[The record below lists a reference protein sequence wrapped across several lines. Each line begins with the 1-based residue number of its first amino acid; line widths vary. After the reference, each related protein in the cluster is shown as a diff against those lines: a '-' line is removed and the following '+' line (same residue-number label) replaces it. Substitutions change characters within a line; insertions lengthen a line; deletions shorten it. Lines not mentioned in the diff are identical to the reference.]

1 MAAGI
6 DTRESAGIAAVLTPA
21 AARSLTK
28 RIRDSASQLWADLLR
43 AYEGGA
49 HTALGYSS
57 WGAYYEAEFG
67 GSDATGYRLLQ
78 SARVMGQLPIGSPRP
93 SSEAVARELAPVLRE
108 HPAAQVEQVWGE
120 VVEQHGAKPTAAQVR
135 ETVSKRAAGKGEEA
149 GASRAAQNVADFVT
163 YVSGAAHG
171 IAGTDLPAMRAAMP
185 DDRARALAKEL
196 RTIRT
201 TITRLISALEET
213 P

>member
-28 RIRDSASQLWADLLR
+28 RIRDGASQLWADLLR

-78 SARVMGQLPIGSPRP
+78 SARVVGQLPIGSPQP

-108 HPAAQVEQVWGE
+108 HPAQVEQVWGE

-135 ETVSKRAAGKGEEA
+135 ETVNKRAPGKREEA
-149 GASRAAQNVADFVT
+149 RASRDAENLTDFVT
-163 YVSGAAHG
+163 HVSGGAHG